1 MGSEDILLY
10 GLGFL
15 VITNLILIIK
25 VFNLNKKDNTDKIV
39 KEIRYLISEN
49 NRAMMEDVLIKISQS
64 ERNQIKEL
72 LDMKND
78 ITISF
83 SEFQDKLSKDVNSS
97 NNYLTEK
104 LGSNF
109 EDLNKKM
116 EERLEKINNKVE
128 ERLKEGFEKT
138 NETFS
143 NILERLSKIDEAQ
156 KKIDSLSTNIVSL
169 QDVLTD
175 KKSRGTFG
183 EIQLNQILVS
193 IFGEKNDKVYEI
205 QKKLSNSTLA
215 DAVLKLPEP
224 VGHISIDSK
233 FPLENYQKM
242 TDKNYSEFERKTFEK
257 EFKRNVRKHINDIA
271 QKYIIEEETAKQ
283 AIMFIP
289 AEAIFAELNAYHSD
303 LIEYSR
309 KKKVWIAS
317 PTTLMSILSTV
328 QIVLKNIE
336 REKYTSIIHKEL
348 NKLSVEFRRYK
359 ERWDSLSNDIKRVS
373 DDVDKIH
380 ITSNKIEKKF
390 DDINKVKFED
400 PEDSKKIGELDKS

>member
-1 MGSEDILLY
+1 MENIELWVVGALLIFNIILLVAIY
-10 GLGFL
+10 F
-15 VITNLILIIK
+15 K
-25 VFNLNKKDNTDKIV
+25 VKKDNSEKV
-39 KEIRYLISEN
+39 ARELKYLMSEN
-49 NRAMMEDVLIKISQS
+49 NREMMEDVLVRISQS
-64 ERNQIKEL
+64 ERSQIKEL
-72 LDMKND
+72 LDMKNE

-83 SEFQDKLSKDVNSS
+83 SDFQEKLSKDVNLS
-97 NNYLTEK
+97 NTYLTEK

-109 EDLNKKM
+109 QNLNDKI
-116 EERLEKINNKVE
+116 EERLEKINKRVE

-143 NILERLSKIDEAQ
+143 NVIERLSKIDEAQ

-183 EIQLNQILVS
+183 EVQLNQILTSV
-193 IFGEKNDKVYEI
+193 FGEKNDKVFEL
-205 QKKLSNSTLA
+205 QKKLSNDTLV

-242 TDKNYSEFERKTFEK
+242 TDKNYSEYERKTFEK
-257 EFKRNVRKHINDIA
+257 EFKRNVRKHIKDIA
-271 QKYIIEEETAKQ
+271 QKYIIEDETSRQ

-289 AEAIFAELNAYHSD
+289 AEAVFAELNAYHTD
-303 LIEYSR
+303 LLEYSR
-309 KKKVWIAS
+309 KNKVWIAS

-348 NKLSVEFRRYK
+348 KKLSVEFRRYK
-359 ERWDSLSNDIKRVS
+359 ERWDSLSNDIKKVS
-373 DDVDKIH
+373 DDVDKIY

-390 DDINKVKFED
+390 DDINKVNIE
-400 PEDSKKIGELDKS
+400 ELKEIDKLEEIN

>member
-1 MGSEDILLY
+1 MNKTENI
-10 GLGFL
+10 
-15 VITNLILIIK
+15 IILIK
-25 VFNLNKKDNTDKIV
+25 VYFEGKKDNTDKIL
-39 KEIRYLISEN
+39 KELRYMISEN

-64 ERNQIKEL
+64 ERSQIKEL

-83 SEFQDKLSKDVNSS
+83 SEFQDKLSKEVNHS

-109 EDLNKKM
+109 EDLNKKI
-116 EERLEKINNKVE
+116 EERLEKINNKVDK
-128 ERLKEGFEKT
+128 RLKEGFEKT

-143 NILERLSKIDEAQ
+143 NVLERLSKIDEAQ

-175 KKSRGTFG
+175 KKTRGTFG
-183 EIQLNQILVS
+183 EVQLNQILIS
-193 IFGEKNDKVYEI
+193 IFGEKNDKVYQL
-205 QKKLSNSTLA
+205 QKKLSNGTLA
-215 DAVLKLPEP
+215 DAVLKLPDP
-224 VGHISIDSK
+224 VGDISIDSK

-242 TDKNYSEFERKTFEK
+242 TDKNFSEFERRTFEK
-257 EFKRNVRKHINDIA
+257 EFKRNVKKHINDISK
-271 QKYIIEEETAKQ
+271 KYIIDEETAKQ
-283 AIMFIP
+283 AIMFVP
-289 AEAIFAELNAYHSD
+289 AEAIFAELNAYHGD

-336 REKYTSIIHKEL
+336 REEYTGIIHREL
-348 NKLSVEFRRYK
+348 KKLSVEFRRYK
-359 ERWDSLSNDIKRVS
+359 ERWDSLSNDIKKVS

-380 ITSNKIEKKF
+380 ITSSKIEKKF

>member
-1 MGSEDILLY
+1 MGSEYILLY
-10 GLGFL
+10 GLGIL
-15 VITNLILIIK
+15 VIINIILLIK
-25 VFNLNKKDNTDKIV
+25 VFSLSKKDNTDKIA
-39 KEIRYLISEN
+39 KEIKYLISES
-49 NRAMMEDVLIKISQS
+49 NRAMMEDVLVKISQS

-109 EDLNKKM
+109 QGLNQKI
-116 EERLEKINNKVE
+116 EERLEKINNKVD

-143 NILERLSKIDEAQ
+143 NVLERLSKIDEAQ

-175 KKSRGTFG
+175 KKTRGTFG
-183 EIQLNQILVS
+183 EVQLNQILIS
-193 IFGEKNDKVYEI
+193 IFGDKNDKVYQL
-205 QKKLSNSTLA
+205 QKKLSNGTLA
-215 DAVLKLPEP
+215 DAVLKLPDP
-224 VGHISIDSK
+224 VGDISIDSK

-242 TDKNYSEFERKTFEK
+242 TDKNFSEFERRTFEK
-257 EFKRNVRKHINDIA
+257 EFKRNVKKHINDISK
-271 QKYIIEEETAKQ
+271 KYIIDEETAKQ
-283 AIMFIP
+283 AIMFVP
-289 AEAIFAELNAYHSD
+289 AEAIFAELNAYHGD

-317 PTTLMSILSTV
+317 PTTIMSILSTV

-336 REKYTSIIHKEL
+336 REKYTSIIHREL
-348 NKLSVEFRRYK
+348 KKLSVEFRRYK
-359 ERWDSLSNDIKRVS
+359 ESKRRC
-373 DDVDKIH
+373 
-380 ITSNKIEKKF
+380 
-390 DDINKVKFED
+390 
-400 PEDSKKIGELDKS
+400 